1 MTLKLSQPNNVN
13 VLISNADWAWPQAVK
28 QIFHPQG
35 FNALVANS
43 ADEVVRLVTRNK
55 IHLAILDTCAAEFSA
70 ADRNISDLRQE
81 LSSLQTL
88 KIIRRHDRLMPC
100 LLLARHVDERILA
113 LALNLDVFSVLAKPV
128 DLDLLAGQVRRIF
141 LKYYAIR
148 MPLGK
153 NSFSSPHPA
162 GQE

>member
-28 QIFHPQG
+28 LIFHPQG

-43 ADEVVRLVTRNK
+43 AEEVVRLATTNK
-55 IHLAILDTCAAEFSA
+55 IHLAILDTSA
-70 ADRNISDLRQE
+70 DELSAVNRSISDLRQE
-81 LSSLQTL
+81 LSTLQTL

-100 LLLARHVDERILA
+100 ILLARHMDERILA

-128 DLDLLAGQVRRIF
+128 DLELLAGQVSRIF
-141 LKYYAIR
+141 LKYYEIK
-148 MPLGK
+148 L
-153 NSFSSPHPA
+153 NVICS
-162 GQE
+162 